1 MWIQSNKVTKG
12 KKVANKPSTFNVWK
26 CKTGYGFLQTT
37 NDTLRKTSKRTS
49 KSKELQNHKM
59 KFYQTRYPQF
69 LKYKFY
75 TFLWNVKFNKT

>member
-37 NDTLRKTSKRTS
+37 NDTLRKTSKKTS
-49 KSKELQNHKM
+49 KSQNEILSDKI
-59 KFYQTRYPQF
+59 PPI
-69 LKYKFY
+69 LKI
-75 TFLWNVKFNKT
+75 